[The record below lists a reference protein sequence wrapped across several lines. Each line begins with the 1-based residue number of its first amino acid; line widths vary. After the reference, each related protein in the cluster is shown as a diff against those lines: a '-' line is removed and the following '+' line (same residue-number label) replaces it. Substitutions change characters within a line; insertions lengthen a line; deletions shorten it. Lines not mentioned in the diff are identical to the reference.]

1 MDYASSL
8 LGLLPGARRGTP
20 GVKELL
26 SKVGSYLPADQ
37 VERVRDAAEFGA
49 AAHQGQTRISGEPY
63 ITHPVAAAEILAEL
77 HLDADTLVGAILHDV
92 IEDTPIAKADIAQ
105 RFGNDV
111 AEIVDGV
118 TKLDQIR
125 FKNREEAQA
134 ENFRKMLLAMVR
146 DLRVILV
153 KLADRT
159 HNLRTIDAL
168 PLAKRRAI
176 ARETLDIYA
185 PVAER
190 LGLYSM
196 KLELEDLG
204 FRTLYPQRHRV
215 LERALKKARGNQKE
229 FLGKIHKQFEAALKK
244 AGIAARVEAREKHL
258 YSIYRKMLRK
268 RATLAEIVDVYGL
281 RIIVDSADTSYRAL
295 GVVHSVY
302 KPMPGRF
309 KDYVAIPRVNGYQSL
324 HTTLFGPNG
333 VPIEVQIRTEDM
345 DRVAESGIAAHWK
358 YKEGDNEDSAQ
369 QERARKWLSNLVE
382 MQEGGNSEEFI
393 ESVKVDL
400 FPDKVYVF
408 TPRGEILRLPRGATV
423 VDFAYAVHTDIG
435 NRCVAAKV
443 DRRLAPLRT
452 VLRNGQT
459 IQIITA
465 KGARPNPSWV
475 NFVVTAKARSAI
487 RHYLKSLRRGE
498 AVELGRRLLS
508 QALAEFDL
516 ELPEVSAS
524 AWQSALPELGL
535 KDANELYE
543 KLGLGER
550 LAPLVARRLLP
561 PDRASSAA
569 AGQGGA
575 AGSTAAAGGTAA
587 EAGAPAPLA
596 VAGTEGLLVSYANC
610 CHPLPHEPIM
620 AFLSAGRGI
629 IIHREICG
637 NVEDYHKH
645 PEKWLP
651 VTWQHKIARQFPAEI
666 RIESVNRLGMLAAL
680 SAAIANTQTNVVHVT
695 IEQHDAETSVIV
707 FVLEIADRKHLARV
721 MRVVRR
727 MPDVLRVERTIAG
740 ARRPEA
746 SQGTAE
752 RGPGGPGGATLE
764 GGGGVGGVGGVST
777 GGTRRSR
784 SRRPSID
791 DEDEDEDEDLGSETD
806 TGEH

>member
-1 MDYASSL
+1 VDYASSL
-8 LGLLPGARRGTP
+8 LGLLPGAKRTTP

-26 SKVGSYLPADQ
+26 AKVSTYLPPEQ
-37 VERVRDAAEFGA
+37 VERVRTAAEFGA

-63 ITHPVAAAEILAEL
+63 ITHPVAAAVILADL
-77 HLDADTLVGAILHDV
+77 HLDADTIVGAILHDV
-92 IEDTPIAKADIAQ
+92 IEDTPIAKSDIAA

-159 HNLRTIDAL
+159 HNLRTIEAL
-168 PLAKRRAI
+168 APAKRRQI

-190 LGLYSM
+190 LGLYAM

-204 FRTLYPQRHRV
+204 FQSLYPQRYRV
-215 LERALKKARGNQKE
+215 IERALKRARGNQKE
-229 FLGKIHKQFEAALKK
+229 FLTKIRAQLEAALKK
-244 AGIAARVEAREKHL
+244 AGLVGHVEAREKHL

-268 RATLAEIVDVYGL
+268 RAPLSEIVDVYGL
-281 RIIVDSADTSYRAL
+281 RIVVDSVDNSYRAL
-295 GVVHSVY
+295 GIVHSVY

-345 DRVAESGIAAHWK
+345 NHIAESGIAAHWK
-358 YKEGDNEDSAQ
+358 YKHDESEGSAQ

-382 MQEGGNSEEFI
+382 MEVGGNSEEFI

-435 NRCVAAKV
+435 NRCVAAKI
-443 DRRLAPLRT
+443 DRRLTPLRA

-459 IQIITA
+459 VQIITA
-465 KGARPNPSWV
+465 KGATPNPSWV
-475 NFVVTAKARSAI
+475 NFVVTAKARSAV
-487 RHYLKSLRRGE
+487 RHYLKGLHHNE
-498 AVELGRRLLS
+498 AVELGRRLLG
-508 QALAEFDL
+508 QALAEFDI
-516 ELPEVSAS
+516 ELKKIPADTL
-524 AWQSALPELGL
+524 QSALTEFGL
-535 KDANELYE
+535 ENPDQLYE
-543 KLGLGER
+543 KVGLGER

-561 PDRASSAA
+561 LDHVDPTTGAA
-569 AGQGGA
+569 A
-575 AGSTAAAGGTAA
+575 S
-587 EAGAPAPLA
+587 PLA
-596 VAGTEGLLVSYANC
+596 VAGTEGLLVSYAHC
-610 CHPLPHEPIM
+610 CYPIPNDPIF
-620 AFLSAGRGI
+620 AFLSTGRGI
-629 IIHREICG
+629 VVHRETCA
-637 NVEDYHKH
+637 NVEDYRKQ
-645 PEKWLP
+645 PDKWLP
-651 VTWQHKIARQFPAEI
+651 VTWQHKPGRLFLAEI
-666 RIESVNRLGMLAAL
+666 RLDIVNRPGMLAAL
-680 SAAIANTQTNVVHVT
+680 SAAIAETNTNVNHVT
-695 IEQHDAETSVIV
+695 IDQRDAETQVLIFIV
-707 FVLEIADRKHLARV
+707 EVEDRAQLARI

-727 MPDVLRVERTIAG
+727 MPDVLRVVRAIASSSHG
-740 ARRPEA
+740 HRRGLQGDA
-746 SQGTAE
+746 SDDTSDELGDSTPDQAQQG
-752 RGPGGPGGATLE
+752 
-764 GGGGVGGVGGVST
+764 
-777 GGTRRSR
+777 
-784 SRRPSID
+784 
-791 DEDEDEDEDLGSETD
+791 
-806 TGEH
+806 